1 MRFRTVITALAA
13 VLAILPFKA
22 GAQGSGKD
30 NVFGGIVRLDRTIHD
45 FGDIMV
51 SDGPVTAI
59 FKAENVSSAPMVIYN
74 VVSSCGCTDVEW
86 TRQPLKPGE
95 TGSIK
100 ATYKNDEGGYP
111 FDKTLTVYF
120 SGVKQPVILHLRG
133 ESHTK
138 KVSLNEM
145 YPAKFG
151 NLGLKSVDI
160 KGGNLSQGQQK
171 SGEVKVA
178 NLGQKPMKVSFTDVS
193 EGLSV
198 SVDPNPVPARS
209 TATMSFTVTSDR
221 NHWGLNYYYA
231 TPVVDGK
238 VYKAVVAPSETAS
251 SRDAALNVK
260 SQPNPLLGTGSEKVG
275 IFTVT
280 KEDFSSWSKEER
292 DRGSQPMADVSTF
305 EIGKVRKG
313 TKVEAVFGISNRGKS
328 TLRIHKVDTD
338 TPHASVA
345 PFGDL
350 KPGEKGSLKVSLDT
364 AEMPSGEVLVLL
376 SLITNSPLRPIMNLY
391 VTGWIE

>member
-238 VYKAVVAPSETAS
+238 VYKAVVASSATAS
-251 SRDAALNVK
+251 SRDDALNVK

-313 TKVEAVFGISNRGKS
+313 TKVEAVFGISNLGKS

-345 PFGDL
+345 P
-350 KPGEKGSLKVSLDT
+350 S
-364 AEMPSGEVLVLL
+364 
-376 SLITNSPLRPIMNLY
+376 
-391 VTGWIE
+391 VT

>member
-151 NLGLKSVDI
+151 NLDS
-160 KGGNLSQGQQK
+160 SPWT
-171 SGEVKVA
+171 SRA
-178 NLGQKPMKVSFTDVS
+178 
-193 EGLSV
+193 
-198 SVDPNPVPARS
+198 
-209 TATMSFTVTSDR
+209 ATS
-221 NHWGLNYYYA
+221 
-231 TPVVDGK
+231 P
-238 VYKAVVAPSETAS
+238 
-251 SRDAALNVK
+251 
-260 SQPNPLLGTGSEKVG
+260 
-275 IFTVT
+275 
-280 KEDFSSWSKEER
+280 
-292 DRGSQPMADVSTF
+292 RGSRRA
-305 EIGKVRKG
+305 GR
-313 TKVEAVFGISNRGKS
+313 
-328 TLRIHKVDTD
+328 
-338 TPHASVA
+338 
-345 PFGDL
+345 
-350 KPGEKGSLKVSLDT
+350 
-364 AEMPSGEVLVLL
+364 
-376 SLITNSPLRPIMNLY
+376 
-391 VTGWIE
+391 

>member
-198 SVDPNPVPARS
+198 SVSPNPVPARS

-238 VYKAVVAPSETAS
+238 V
-251 SRDAALNVK
+251 
-260 SQPNPLLGTGSEKVG
+260 
-275 IFTVT
+275 
-280 KEDFSSWSKEER
+280 
-292 DRGSQPMADVSTF
+292 
-305 EIGKVRKG
+305 
-313 TKVEAVFGISNRGKS
+313 
-328 TLRIHKVDTD
+328 
-338 TPHASVA
+338 
-345 PFGDL
+345 
-350 KPGEKGSLKVSLDT
+350 
-364 AEMPSGEVLVLL
+364 
-376 SLITNSPLRPIMNLY
+376 
-391 VTGWIE
+391 